1 MSRRYVEQ
9 LRDGD
14 TLDDE
19 YLAVDKQLRTN
30 RKGDLFL
37 QVDLRDRT
45 GGMSARLWNAGD
57 AQFRS
62 FDNGDYLHAEGKVQN
77 FQGTLQIILEHF
89 EKVEPQKVEV
99 ADFLPKT
106 EHDVGKLTERL
117 RGYLL
122 SLTNPNLRALGELFL
137 MDGDFLKKF
146 QTCPAGV

>member
-62 FDNGDYLHAEGKVQN
+62 F
-77 FQGTLQIILEHF
+77 
-89 EKVEPQKVEV
+89 
-99 ADFLPKT
+99 
-106 EHDVGKLTERL
+106 
-117 RGYLL
+117 
-122 SLTNPNLRALGELFL
+122 
-137 MDGDFLKKF
+137 
-146 QTCPAGV
+146 